1 MGEERIIAGEHA
13 TSDLLVHFSNGLSRW
28 QEEEQAEAEGQE
40 PNPGPPCGCRVQ
52 ELNYLG
58 PGTCTSD
65 IGVQP
70 VPFFSLLSS
79 LHPSSLSLCL
89 MIVFHSLWDF
99 PSAPP

>member
-65 IGVQP
+65 IGVQTSA
-70 VPFFSLLSS
+70 FFLPSFLSPSLLS
-79 LHPSSLSLCL
+79 LSL
-89 MIVFHSLWDF
+89 FDDSF
-99 PSAPP
+99 P